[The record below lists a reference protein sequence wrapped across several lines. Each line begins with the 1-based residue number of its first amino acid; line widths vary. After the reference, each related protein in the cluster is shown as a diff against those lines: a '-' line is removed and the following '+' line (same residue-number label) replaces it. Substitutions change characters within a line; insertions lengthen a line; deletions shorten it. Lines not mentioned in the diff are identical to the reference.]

1 MMKFENEII
10 KIQDEA
16 TKNMAKL
23 CPKYASEPSVLTKIA
38 GEG

>member
-23 CPKYASEPSVLTKIA
+23 CPKYHLNQVY
-38 GEG
+38 

>member
-1 MMKFENEII
+1 MMKFESEIV

-23 CPKYASEPSVLTKIA
+23 CPKYAHEPSYLTSLS